1 MITIN
6 IEIIMVVLMLLV
18 LIMIVKALFDWLLGG
33 KSKKVNK
40 YALYTIVFFI
50 AALIR
55 HFNK

>member
-1 MITIN
+1 
-6 IEIIMVVLMLLV
+6 MLLV